1 MLALGGLYLGEPYRT
16 RHMLVGKAITRTCH
30 ESYIRSASKLGPE
43 KFQFDSQSEAKGIPP
58 DTAYILRPEVIE
70 SYFILWRLTHDP
82 IYREW
87 GWEVVEAL
95 EKHCRVEGG
104 GYSGLKDVNDDKP
117 IKDDSQPSFF
127 LAETLKV
134 GDIQFKTVLLL
145 YSNSVV
151 SSDSTS
157 TYYSV
162 TMMSFL

>member
-1 MLALGGLYLGEPYRT
+1 M
-16 RHMLVGKAITRTCH
+16 
-30 ESYIRSASKLGPE
+30 
-43 KFQFDSQSEAKGIPP
+43 
-58 DTAYILRPEVIE
+58 RPEVIE

>member
-1 MLALGGLYLGEPYRT
+1 
-16 RHMLVGKAITRTCH
+16 MLVGKAITRTCH

-104 GYSGLKDVNDDKP
+104 GYSGLKDVNDDKT

-157 TYYSV
+157 TYYSA